1 MIKNIIL
8 GFLLSIAFIGCS
20 SKATENVNVT
30 PQLVVGKSLSTITL
44 NDQFEKAH
52 TIAPQTSKI
61 IFAFSKDAAHTCNDY
76 FKMQTPTYLSEH
88 NTAFITDVSAAPSL
102 IRNIFIMPGLKELKH
117 TVLLIEDKK
126 MAAPFKKGLDINKVT
141 VVYLNGNT
149 IKEIK
154 TLTTDA
160 ELKKLIEE

>member
-8 GFLLSIAFIGCS
+8 GFLLSIALIGCS
-20 SKATENVNVT
+20 SKATEDVNVT

-52 TIAPQTSKI
+52 TIDAKTSKI
-61 IFAFSKDAAHTCNDY
+61 VFAFSKDAAHTCNDY
-76 FKMQTPTYLSEH
+76 FKMQSATYLSEH
-88 NTAFITDVSAAPSL
+88 NTVFIADVSAAPSL
-102 IRNIFIMPGLKELKH
+102 IRTVFIMPGLKEFKH
-117 TVLLIEDKK
+117 TVLLFEDKK

-141 VVYLNGNT
+141 VVYLDGTT

-154 TLTTDA
+154 TITTDA